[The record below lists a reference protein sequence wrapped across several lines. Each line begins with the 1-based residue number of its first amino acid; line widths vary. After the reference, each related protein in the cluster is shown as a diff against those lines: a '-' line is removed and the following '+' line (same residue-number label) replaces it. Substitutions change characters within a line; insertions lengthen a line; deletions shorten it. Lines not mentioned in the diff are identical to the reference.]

1 MLKNEDGMSVVI
13 VFGIMILL
21 GLLAFALVNR
31 TVGER
36 QITTYLVRYEI
47 AFSAAEG
54 GLEKALLELKRD
66 FADNTTPSWADSFI
80 NDIRVGPDS
89 IYDTLY
95 NTTSLGDGGYFVE
108 LKNVPDGL
116 GGFLADEIWVKSTGI
131 ADGGVKRVIE
141 AYVEV
146 ENLSPWDNVI
156 SAGKGSADAV
166 IKGNALIC
174 GSVHVLGEG
183 LTPFDE
189 AIEMSG
195 GAGIRNYYDG
205 MEAALLYRIPPLP
218 TTIFNGEEVQTLEA
232 TLRVKHGRV
241 NLSGTGT
248 VGKPDI
254 LGNDYKETIDGVYV
268 TDGYGGTAGV
278 GNIYS
283 DNGTESAYDLEDIVQ
298 FPRLDD
304 PYTEPK
310 TGTDYSSYQEY
321 LKSIAYVVTDAAE
334 LTVLS
339 NITPNSTFTIGD
351 ATNYIS
357 MDSAT
362 LAINGVIYIDN
373 GGDLNM
379 NIAETK
385 KTITY
390 TGKGD
395 ILVTGNVNI
404 NVNLLTPYSPNS
416 FPTNILGVMTP
427 NNITF
432 NAANINVMGVF
443 LGEDRITVKKQ
454 TDFVGSIV
462 SNYLD
467 LQQTPHIYQVPVLA
481 TNLSP
486 NMIAGGPVWV
496 IGVRTWREL
505 KG

>member
-66 FADNTTPSWADSFI
+66 FEDNTTPSWADSFI
-80 NDIRVGPDS
+80 NDIRVGPGS

-108 LKNVPDGL
+108 LKNVPNGL

-141 AYVEV
+141 AYVEL

-156 SAGKGSADAV
+156 SAGKGSPEAV
-166 IKGNALIC
+166 ISGNALIC
-174 GSVHVLGEG
+174 GSVHILGEG
-183 LTPFDE
+183 LSPSDV

-195 GAGIRNYYDG
+195 TAGIRNNYDG
-205 MEAALLYRIPPLP
+205 MPEELLSRVPAPP
-218 TTIFNGEEVQTLEA
+218 TTMLDGEEVQTLEA
-232 TLRVKHGRV
+232 TLRVKHGIV

-248 VGKPDI
+248 VGEDI
-254 LGNDYKETIDGVYV
+254 LLNGYKRTVDGVYV
-268 TDGYGGTAGV
+268 TDGYGGGAGV

-304 PYTEPK
+304 PYTDPK
-310 TGTDYSSYQEY
+310 TDTYYPTYQKY
-321 LKSIAYVVTDAAE
+321 LWSIAYVVKDTAG

-351 ATNYIS
+351 TTNYIS
-357 MDSAT
+357 MDGAGNLT
-362 LAINGVIYIDN
+362 INGVIYIDSC
-373 GGDLNM
+373 GDLNM
-379 NIAETK
+379 NIAQAN

-404 NVNLLTPYSPNS
+404 NVNLLTPDSPNS

-432 NAANINVMGVF
+432 SAADINVMGVF
-443 LGEDRITVKKQ
+443 LGEDTLTVEKQ
-454 TDFVGSIV
+454 TNFVGSIM
-462 SNYLD
+462 SNYLI